1 MVRGQAR
8 PAPSFDVSP
17 CVGRAFFARL
27 AVRMIVL
34 WRLRHPDHLGTVAL
48 ELHERPDR
56 WFARLRYRGKDMRL
70 PPGYL
75 PMVRHDR
82 LRALLR
88 WSESVRDRM
97 LAQGWE
103 EV

>member
-1 MVRGQAR
+1 V
-8 PAPSFDVSP
+8 FL
-17 CVGRAFFARL
+17 ARL

-48 ELHERPDR
+48 ELHERPDQ
-56 WFARLRYRGKDMRL
+56 WVTRLRYRRKDMRM

-75 PMVRHDR
+75 PSVRPDR

-88 WSESVRDRM
+88 WSDAVRKRM

-103 EV
+103 EL